1 VAATTSLSEFPPEEI
16 FAYSYPFTVYSWCGE
31 AGADLPNVTIN
42 MTEHVVLHGL
52 LSGGYRN
59 SAGNMQYVTAFSLDY
74 TETDDSDRVLHQLQS
89 DAVVHV
95 PAPGSL
101 SLLLLPQPIV
111 AKTLHFHVHD
121 YVGLGACWTL
131 ALFGCTL
138 TEASSAV
145 VTVISVAVIVAV
157 GVALCWGITTG
168 HIFASR
174 KSTEQRG
181 RLHTL
186 RAVENELYTDPAPD
200 TSYEGTFSESQPH
213 YAGSV
218 LYALPTTSS
227 ATTNDNATGQLQGYE
242 TVQPGS
248 GEGGRGSLV
257 GNPAYL
263 TSPEVNLEQ
272 QLSKAGYEAMAPAP
286 HSTNQ
291 QQEYS
296 YVMI

>member
-1 VAATTSLSEFPPEEI
+1 
-16 FAYSYPFTVYSWCGE
+16 
-31 AGADLPNVTIN
+31 
-42 MTEHVVLHGL
+42 
-52 LSGGYRN
+52 
-59 SAGNMQYVTAFSLDY
+59 
-74 TETDDSDRVLHQLQS
+74 
-89 DAVVHV
+89 
-95 PAPGSL
+95 
-101 SLLLLPQPIV
+101 
-111 AKTLHFHVHD
+111 
-121 YVGLGACWTL
+121 VGLGACWTL

-138 TEASSAV
+138 TEAKPVQTELSVTPSPTPTTATESETDSQSDGEGDGEGDSQTISIAASSAV